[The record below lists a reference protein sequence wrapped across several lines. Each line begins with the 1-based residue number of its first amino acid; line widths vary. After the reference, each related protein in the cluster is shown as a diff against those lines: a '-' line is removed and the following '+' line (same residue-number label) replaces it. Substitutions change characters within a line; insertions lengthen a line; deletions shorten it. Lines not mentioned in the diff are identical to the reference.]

1 MPSEKITNLVNI
13 ATNLIKKKLALRESA
28 PAVFETLQ
36 NIDDQFRAACNAVV
50 LSGEEDQFT
59 VDQRYLINSAVTGVP
74 RVRLIELEKTY
85 VSDDSDV
92 IGELRDIKLVNFH
105 NLDTV
110 KLDNPELYDQMVK
123 AGIVAP
129 TGKG

>member
-1 MPSEKITNLVNI
+1 MPSANVENLVNI

-74 RVRLIELEKTY
+74 RSRLIVLETQY
-85 VSDDSDV
+85 TSDDSDIV
-92 IGELRDIKLVNFH
+92 GELRDVKQVDFH
-105 NLDTV
+105 YLEET
-110 KLDNPELYDQMVK
+110 KSKNPELYAQMVK
-123 AGIVAP
+123 AGIV
-129 TGKG
+129 TGK

>member
-85 VSDDSDV
+85 VSDDSDI

-105 NLDTV
+105 NLDAV
-110 KLDNPELYDQMVK
+110 KSDNPELYSQMLK
-123 AGIVAP
+123 AGIV
-129 TGKG
+129 TEEK

>member
-85 VSDDSDV
+85 ESDDSDV

-105 NLDTV
+105 NLDAV
-110 KLDNPELYDQMVK
+110 KLDNPELYAQMEK
-123 AGIVAP
+123 AGIV
-129 TGKG
+129 TGGKG

>member
-50 LSGEEDQFT
+50 ASGEEDQFT

-105 NLDTV
+105 NLDAV
-110 KLDNPELYDQMVK
+110 KSDNPELYAQMEK
-123 AGIVAP
+123 AGIV
-129 TGKG
+129 TGGGK

>member
-105 NLDTV
+105 NLDAV
-110 KLDNPELYDQMVK
+110 KSDNPELYAQMEK
-123 AGIVAP
+123 AGIV
-129 TGKG
+129 TGGGKQ